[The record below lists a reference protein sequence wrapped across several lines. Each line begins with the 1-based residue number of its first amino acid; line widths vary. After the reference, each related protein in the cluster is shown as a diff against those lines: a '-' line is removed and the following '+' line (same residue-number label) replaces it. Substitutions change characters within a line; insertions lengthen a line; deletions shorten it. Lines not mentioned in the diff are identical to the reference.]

1 VLPAL
6 HRAVE
11 TFDQWRVQVTY
22 VPGLYKIFDEILV
35 NAADNKQR
43 CGGMDS
49 LKVRASSL
57 QRFLALSQ
65 LNSTGLTIVVSL
77 GSFPVQSD
85 GSVMQTFH
93 VILRM
98 VGRQGCCR
106 VGFLDDNWAMDIYRI
121 PPPSPDES
129 CSLRCEG
136 DWREGGFLGDST
148 TPPPALRV
156 RYFDCCP
163 ITRLAVACIAFTL
176 KSRFMR

>member
-1 VLPAL
+1 MLPAL

-65 LNSTGLTIVVSL
+65 LNGAHHC
-77 GSFPVQSD
+77 GQP
-85 GSVMQTFH
+85 
-93 VILRM
+93 
-98 VGRQGCCR
+98 
-106 VGFLDDNWAMDIYRI
+106 GFF
-121 PPPSPDES
+121 S
-129 CSLRCEG
+129 G
-136 DWREGGFLGDST
+136 T
-148 TPPPALRV
+148 
-156 RYFDCCP
+156 
-163 ITRLAVACIAFTL
+163 
-176 KSRFMR
+176 K